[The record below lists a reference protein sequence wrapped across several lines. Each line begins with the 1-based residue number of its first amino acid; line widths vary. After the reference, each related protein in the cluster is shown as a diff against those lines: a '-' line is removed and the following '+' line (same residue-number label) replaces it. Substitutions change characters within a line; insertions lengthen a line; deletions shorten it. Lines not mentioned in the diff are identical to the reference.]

1 MSKLWG
7 LGFTVLLLLSACAEG
22 TSETDRQARTL
33 ADAISHPRQLTAAG
47 FAQAA
52 LATQLGQSA
61 ESFSILEFTDR
72 KVSDISDPL
81 AHLVIQIR
89 HSSLDSTTLHGGR
102 SEAVTACY
110 GLDFN
115 YYGIMGEPKR
125 TVCPENAAAVT
136 PPQRERRYLEGSY
149 DNGTDA
155 ALTTLPAVP
164 TEADVRAALSKT
176 LPPSEKV
183 GVVFRGA
190 DVGVSVYGSDAEP
203 FGMTCVLGSRVNGA
217 TVIWRPEKP
226 YPCEPQNA
234 LAAG

>member
-1 MSKLWG
+1 MVKLWG
-7 LGFTVLLLLSACAEG
+7 LAFTGLLLLSACAEG

-47 FAQAA
+47 FAKAA
-52 LATQLGQSA
+52 LATKLGQST

-72 KVSDISDPL
+72 KVEDISDPL
-81 AHLVIQIR
+81 AHLVIRI
-89 HSSLDSTTLHGGR
+89 HHLESDGGLHGGS

-125 TVCPENAAAVT
+125 IACPDKAAALT

-149 DNGTDA
+149 DNAIDA
-155 ALTTLPAVP
+155 ALATLPAVP
-164 TEADVRAALSKT
+164 TETDVRAALTKT

-183 GVVFRGA
+183 GVTFKGA
-190 DVGVSVYGSDAEP
+190 DVGVSVYGSDANAL
-203 FGMTCVLGSRVNGA
+203 GMTCVVGSRVNGA
-217 TVIWRPEKP
+217 VTVWRPEKP

-234 LAAG
+234 LS